1 MLAKK
6 EEGLKATTLNLYNS
20 AIRFFYRN
28 VLNIPWDD
36 ITVPRMILEHK
47 LPTVLTA
54 PEIDRLLEAVDDIKY
69 KAMFAAMYSSGM
81 RVSEVI
87 HLHISNKSLMGIQSP
102 FDWKAGADYE

>member
-1 MLAKK
+1 
-6 EEGLKATTLNLYNS
+6 
-20 AIRFFYRN
+20 
-28 VLNIPWDD
+28 
-36 ITVPRMILEHK
+36 MILEHK

-87 HLHISNKSLMGIQSP
+87 LLHISNKSLMGIQSP